1 MANKIIDTIKG
12 AGEAFE
18 NYYKA
23 GTGNIKNMMMR
34 RQLKKLRK
42 EKMNEEVHK
51 EFKKMTGRSYRPQ
64 DEMGKDATM
73 MRKIEKEL
81 KAKYNK

>member
-23 GTGNIKNMMMR
+23 GVGNIKNMMLR
-34 RQLKKLRK
+34 RQLKKIK
-42 EKMNEEVHK
+42 EERMNEEIHK
-51 EFKKMTGRSYRPQ
+51 EFKKVTGRSYRPQ
-64 DEMGKDATM
+64 DEMGKDTSL

-81 KAKYNK
+81 KDKYK